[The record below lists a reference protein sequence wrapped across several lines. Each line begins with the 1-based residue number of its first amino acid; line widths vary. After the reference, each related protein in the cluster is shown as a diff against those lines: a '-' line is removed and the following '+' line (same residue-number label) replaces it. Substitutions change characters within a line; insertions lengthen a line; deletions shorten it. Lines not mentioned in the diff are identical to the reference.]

1 MSCSH
6 IDHDYGDFNFFTWN
20 MLGQWKHLE
29 CFNLPLDRFT
39 SVMQMKKKILTKES
53 VLPFAALVKRHLSQN
68 DIFFTLQNNP
78 GIIDLAAMADL
89 DCLLLFRRET
99 SSYSIEILHKT
110 DLDFMVYVI
119 IADLLWYLD
128 NFLFSLQISC
138 REEYKVK
145 FHQPIRVSYS
155 KAMEGQMFSLSEQLR
170 PAKTSAA

>member
-1 MSCSH
+1 
-6 IDHDYGDFNFFTWN
+6 
-20 MLGQWKHLE
+20 
-29 CFNLPLDRFT
+29 
-39 SVMQMKKKILTKES
+39 
-53 VLPFAALVKRHLSQN
+53 
-68 DIFFTLQNNP
+68 
-78 GIIDLAAMADL
+78 MADL
-89 DCLLLFRRET
+89 DFLLLFRRET

-128 NFLFSLQISC
+128 NFLFSLQISS